1 MPITLYHV
9 SFNLDEPLH
18 KEFIPRIPDNTIN
31 EEDTE
36 TARVC
41 FTLGSA
47 PLTIE
52 AKRKAMLQQWT
63 ELIQEQKGSGMK
75 VNAWCQ

>member
-31 EEDTE
+31 EKDTE

-41 FTLGSA
+41 KLG
-47 PLTIE
+47 
-52 AKRKAMLQQWT
+52 
-63 ELIQEQKGSGMK
+63 
-75 VNAWCQ
+75 VNGI

>member
-9 SFNLDEPLH
+9 SFNVDEPLY
-18 KEFIPRIPDNTIN
+18 KKFIPRIPDNTIN

-41 FTLGSA
+41 FRSD
-47 PLTIE
+47 IE
-52 AKRKAMLQQWT
+52 VRPVRPAKGTSPSRRKSCT
-63 ELIQEQKGSGMK
+63 KRE
-75 VNAWCQ
+75 

>member
-9 SFNLDEPLH
+9 SFNVDEPLY
-18 KEFIPRIPDNTIN
+18 KKFIPRIPDNTIN

-41 FTLGSA
+41 FRSDIGVR
-47 PLTIE
+47 PYEIPI
-52 AKRKAMLQQWT
+52 K
-63 ELIQEQKGSGMK
+63 
-75 VNAWCQ
+75 

>member
-9 SFNLDEPLH
+9 SFNVDEPLY
-18 KEFIPRIPDNTIN
+18 KKFIPRIPDNTIN

-41 FTLGSA
+41 FRSDIGVRPQCGQLK
-47 PLTIE
+47 P
-52 AKRKAMLQQWT
+52 RMLK
-63 ELIQEQKGSGMK
+63 IQRFW
-75 VNAWCQ
+75 AYILDF

>member
-9 SFNLDEPLH
+9 SFNVDEPLY
-18 KEFIPRIPDNTIN
+18 KKFIPRIPDNTIN

-41 FTLGSA
+41 FRSDIGVR
-47 PLTIE
+47 PVRP
-52 AKRKAMLQQWT
+52 AKVTSPSRRKSCT
-63 ELIQEQKGSGMK
+63 KRE
-75 VNAWCQ
+75 

>member
-9 SFNLDEPLH
+9 SFNVDEPLY
-18 KEFIPRIPDNTIN
+18 KKFIPRIPDNTIN

-41 FTLGSA
+41 FRSDIGVRPCVQQRVYSLVGGS
-47 PLTIE
+47 PI
-52 AKRKAMLQQWT
+52 K
-63 ELIQEQKGSGMK
+63 
-75 VNAWCQ
+75 